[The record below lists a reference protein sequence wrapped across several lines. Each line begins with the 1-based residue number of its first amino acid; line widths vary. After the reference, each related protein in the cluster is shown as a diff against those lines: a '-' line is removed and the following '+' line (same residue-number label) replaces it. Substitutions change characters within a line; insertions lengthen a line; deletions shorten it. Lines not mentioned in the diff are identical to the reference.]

1 MRSATQAAGARG
13 RGLSR
18 SEGFSLPELMVVL
31 VIFGIVS
38 AVALPGFNKFMRSLD
53 LNNQVQRTAT
63 TIRVVRQRAITE
75 NNNFVVYWDNTTK
88 GWGWWDDD
96 DNDGVKDGMEKYAAP
111 EALPS
116 WITVAN
122 STTNPFPSD
131 SVSFLPNGSASASG
145 SVIFS
150 NPDGYTRSLSV
161 VRPTGMVTVQ

>member
-1 MRSATQAAGARG
+1 MHAGARVRG
-13 RGLSR
+13 RLPAA
-18 SEGFSLPELMVVL
+18 GFSLPELMVVL

-63 TIRVVRQRAITE
+63 TIRVVRQKAITQ
-75 NNNFVVYWDNTTK
+75 NNNFVIYWSTADK

-96 DNDGVKDGMEKYAAP
+96 DNDGVKDGMEQYGAP
-111 EALPS
+111 EPLPS
-116 WITVAN
+116 WITVTN

-131 SVSFLPNGSASASG
+131 SLSFLPNGSASASG

>member
-1 MRSATQAAGARG
+1 MRSAAGTGARDG
-13 RGLSR
+13 APSP
-18 SEGFSLPELMVVL
+18 SEGFTLIELMVVI

-38 AVALPGFNKFMRSLD
+38 AIALPGFNKFMRSLD
-53 LNNQVQRTAT
+53 LNSQVQRTAT

-75 NNNFVVYWDNTTK
+75 NNNFVVYWDNTIK

-111 EALPS
+111 EALPG
-116 WITVAN
+116 WITITN
-122 STTNPFPSD
+122 SSTNPFPSD

-150 NPDGYTRSLSV
+150 NSDGFTRSLSV

>member
-1 MRSATQAAGARG
+1 MRSAAGTGAREA
-13 RGLSR
+13 RLSPC
-18 SEGFSLPELMVVL
+18 EGFTLIELMVVI

-53 LNNQVQRTAT
+53 LNSQIQRTAT
-63 TIRVVRQRAITE
+63 TIRVVRQKAITE
-75 NNNFVVYWDNTTK
+75 NNNYVVYWDNTTK

-96 DNDGVKDGMEKYAAP
+96 DNDGVKDGMERYAAP
-111 EALPS
+111 EALPG
-116 WITVAN
+116 WITVTN

-150 NPDGYTRSLSV
+150 NSDGFTRSLSV

>member
-1 MRSATQAAGARG
+1 MWSATGADTRG
-13 RGLSR
+13 RELSR
-18 SEGFSLPELMVVL
+18 SEGFTLIELMVVL

-53 LNNQVQRTAT
+53 LNSQVQRTAT
-63 TIRVVRQRAITE
+63 MIRVIRQKAITE
-75 NNNFVVYWDNTTK
+75 NNNFVVYWDNTNK

-96 DNDGVKDGMEKYAAP
+96 DNDGVKDGMENYAAP
-111 EALPS
+111 EKLPG
-116 WITVAN
+116 WITVTN

-131 SVSFLPNGSASASG
+131 SLRFLPNGSASASG

-150 NPDGYTRSLSV
+150 NPDGFTRSLSV

>member
-1 MRSATQAAGARG
+1 MRSAARTGARDG
-13 RGLSR
+13 VLSP
-18 SEGFSLPELMVVL
+18 SEGFTLIELMVVV

-38 AVALPGFNKFMRSLD
+38 AIALPGFNKFMRSLD
-53 LNNQVQRTAT
+53 LNSQVQRTAT

-111 EALPS
+111 EPLPG
-116 WITVAN
+116 WITITN
-122 STTNPFPSD
+122 SSTNPFPSD
-131 SVSFLPNGSASASG
+131 SLSFLPNGSASASG
-145 SVIFS
+145 SVIFTNS
-150 NPDGYTRSLSV
+150 DGFTRSLSV

>member
-1 MRSATQAAGARG
+1 MTGARDG
-13 RGLSR
+13 RLSP
-18 SEGFSLPELMVVL
+18 SEGFTLVELMIVI

-38 AVALPGFNKFMRSLD
+38 AIALPGFNKFMRSLD
-53 LNNQVQRTAT
+53 LNSQVQRTAT
-63 TIRVVRQRAITE
+63 TIRVVRQKAITE
-75 NNNFVVYWDNTTK
+75 NNNYVIYWDNTIK

-111 EALPS
+111 EALPA
-116 WITVAN
+116 WIAITN

-150 NPDGYTRSLSV
+150 NTDGFTRSLSV

>member
-1 MRSATQAAGARG
+1 MHGARDG
-13 RGLSR
+13 RLSP
-18 SEGFSLPELMVVL
+18 SEGFTLIELMVVI

-38 AVALPGFNKFMRSLD
+38 AIALPGFNKFMRSLD
-53 LNNQVQRTAT
+53 LNSQIQRTAT
-63 TIRVVRQRAITE
+63 TIRVVRQKAITE
-75 NNNFVVYWDNTTK
+75 NNNYVIYWDNTTK

-96 DNDGVKDGMEKYAAP
+96 DNDGVKDGMERYAAP
-111 EALPS
+111 EPMPS
-116 WITVAN
+116 WITVTN

-150 NPDGYTRSLSV
+150 NPDGFTRSLSV

>member
-1 MRSATQAAGARG
+1 MRSAARTGARDA
-13 RGLSR
+13 RLSPC
-18 SEGFSLPELMVVL
+18 EGFTLMELMVVL

-53 LNNQVQRTAT
+53 LNSQIQRTAT
-63 TIRVVRQRAITE
+63 TIRVVRQKAITE
-75 NNNFVVYWDNTTK
+75 NNNYVVYWDNTTK

-96 DNDGVKDGMEKYAAP
+96 DNDGVKDGMERYAAP
-111 EALPS
+111 EPMPS
-116 WITVAN
+116 WITVTN

-150 NPDGYTRSLSV
+150 NTDGFTRSLSV
-161 VRPTGMVTVQ
+161 VCPTGMVTVQ

>member
-1 MRSATQAAGARG
+1 MRRAARPGARDG
-13 RGLSR
+13 RLSR
-18 SEGFSLPELMVVL
+18 SEGFTLIELMVVI

-38 AVALPGFNKFMRSLD
+38 AIALPGFNKFMRSLD
-53 LNNQVQRTAT
+53 LNSQVQRTAT

-75 NNNFVVYWDNTTK
+75 NNNFVLYWDNTIK

-111 EALPS
+111 EPLPG
-116 WITVAN
+116 WITITN
-122 STTNPFPSD
+122 SSTNPFPSD
-131 SVSFLPNGSASASG
+131 SLSFLPNGSASASG

-150 NPDGYTRSLSV
+150 NTDGFTRSLSV